1 MVNTQP
7 RNKARKSSIHSRQ
20 QAQTR
25 KTSYNQQRGHK
36 IEQVR
41 LQGTKGAAIY
51 TVTYQKTNQTW
62 IVHEITE
69 PIQISARQRQ
79 QGTQMVPDQKQLGTE
94 VAVLTKP

>member
-1 MVNTQP
+1 
-7 RNKARKSSIHSRQ
+7 
-20 QAQTR
+20 
-25 KTSYNQQRGHK
+25 
-36 IEQVR
+36 

-51 TVTYQKTNQTW
+51 TVTYQKTNQIE

-94 VAVLTKP
+94 VAVLTKLRN